1 MNKFLNKDEFYTW
14 LKGKRVAFIGAG
26 ISHKTLIEI
35 FSNKGAKVTLCDKKK
50 IEDMGEFKDKL
61 IDLNVNLSLGDN
73 YLDGIEN
80 QDLIMRTPGFNY
92 NNEILQS
99 EILKGSLVLSEIELF
114 LQLCPCKIYAITG
127 SDGKTTTTSLVASM
141 LKKEGKTVH
150 LGGNIG
156 YPLLER
162 IDNVKKDDIAVVE
175 LSSFQLISMHEK
187 VDVAVV
193 TNVTP
198 NHLDYHKDMNEY
210 IQAKKNIFL
219 NQDENSKTV
228 LGYNNEI
235 SRDMISE
242 VKGETVYFTRFE
254 KLEKG
259 GYINDN
265 GFLVLDDEIIVS
277 KNDVGL
283 RGEHNLENILAACC
297 AVKGDV
303 SIENM
308 RDIAINFKGV
318 EHRIEPVRELDGVL
332 WYNDSIGTSPTRT
345 IAGLNSFDKK
355 VCIIAG
361 GYDKKISYQPLA
373 KHIINKVKLMVTI
386 GQTAPLIEEVVK
398 NHKNYNKND
407 LEIIRANDMKE
418 AVDILKEK
426 TQKGDIAILS
436 PASASF
442 DMYENFEVRG
452 NHFKELVNNLK

>member
-14 LKGKRVAFIGAG
+14 LKGKKVSFIGAG
-26 ISHKTLIEI
+26 VSHKALIEI
-35 FSNKGAKVTLCDKKK
+35 FVKKGAVVTLCDKKK
-50 IEDMGEFKDKL
+50 FEDMAEYKDKL
-61 IDLNVNLSLGDN
+61 VELQVNLSLGEN
-73 YLDGIEN
+73 YLDGIKN

-92 NNEILQS
+92 NNEILQE
-99 EILKGSLVLSEIELF
+99 EIAKGKLVLSEIELF

-127 SDGKTTTTSLVASM
+127 SDGKTTTTSLISSM

-156 YPLLER
+156 FPLLER
-162 IDNVKKDDIAVVE
+162 IDDVNKEDIAVVE
-175 LSSFQLISMHEK
+175 LSSFQLISMDEK
-187 VDVAVV
+187 VDVSVV

-198 NHLDYHKDMNEY
+198 NHLDYHKDMAEY

-219 NQDENSKTV
+219 NQDEKSKTV

-235 SRDMISE
+235 SRNMINE
-242 VKGETVYFTRFE
+242 VKGKTIYFTRFE
-254 KLEKG
+254 KLDKG
-259 GYINDN
+259 GFIDDN
-265 GFLVLDDEIIVS
+265 GNLMLDDEIIVN

-308 RDIAINFKGV
+308 RYVAINFKGV
-318 EHRIEPVRELDGVL
+318 EHRLEPVRELDGVK

-345 IAGLNSFDKK
+345 IAGLNSFDRK

-373 KHIINKVKLMVTI
+373 EHLVKKVKLMVTI
-386 GQTAPLIEEVVK
+386 GQTAPLIEDVAK
-398 NHKNYNKND
+398 NHKDYNKND

-418 AVDILKEK
+418 AVNILREK
-426 TQKGDIAILS
+426 TQRGDIAILS

-442 DMYENFEVRG
+442 DMYENFEIRG
-452 NHFKELVNNLK
+452 NHFKTLVNDLK